1 MYFWSTL
8 LHAVSSEPFP
18 PPGMSL
24 PEYWGEEHVW
34 WDGRATFHG
43 EVVRPACTLAMED
56 AWQIID
62 MGETP
67 VRDLQN
73 GFSGPE
79 RKFSLRLRSC
89 EFNSQ
94 GGNLFSDSRIRV
106 TFDGVRGETP
116 DKFNLSGQAKG
127 INLQIA
133 DARGNIARAGKV
145 MPAIP

>member
-1 MYFWSTL
+1 MRLQFSAL
-8 LHAVSSEPFP
+8 FFFFGCVFVHGVFAGPFP
-18 PPGMSL
+18 PPGMTL

-34 WDGRATFHG
+34 WDGRAAFHG

-79 RKFSLRLRSC
+79 RKFSLRL
-89 EFNSQ
+89 
-94 GGNLFSDSRIRV
+94 
-106 TFDGVRGETP
+106 
-116 DKFNLSGQAKG
+116 
-127 INLQIA
+127 
-133 DARGNIARAGKV
+133 
-145 MPAIP
+145 